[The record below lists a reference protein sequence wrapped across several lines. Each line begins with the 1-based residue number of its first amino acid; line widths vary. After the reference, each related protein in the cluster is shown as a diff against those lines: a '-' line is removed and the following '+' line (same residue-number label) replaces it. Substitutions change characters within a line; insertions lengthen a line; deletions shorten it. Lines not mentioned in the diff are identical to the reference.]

1 MPEALPTP
9 PRSGPKVFWFFFS
22 KKNALLAFYL
32 SGRGGEKMDGFA
44 RARHDVAG
52 STPCFWGVRVWRS

>member
-22 KKNALLAFYL
+22 KKNFLLAFYF
-32 SGRGGEKMDGFA
+32 SGWGGEKMDCFA
-44 RARHDVAG
+44 RARHDVG
-52 STPCFWGVRVWRS
+52 KSSSRF